1 VNDPVCVFCRHH
13 PVDPRWR
20 PFCSER
26 CRLLDLARWVGGEYR
41 IPVEPAEEPVDD
53 QDDEDE

>member
-1 VNDPVCVFCRHH
+1 MGEAPLCVQCRQH

-26 CRLLDLARWVGGEYR
+26 CRNDDLAKWADGRYR
-41 IPVEPAEEPVDD
+41 IASEPVPSET
-53 QDDEDE
+53 DESDAE

>member
-1 VNDPVCVFCRHH
+1 VSVALCVFCRQH

-26 CRLLDLARWVGGEYR
+26 CKMLDLAKWVVGDYK
-41 IPVEPAEEPVDD
+41 IPVEPLEEPAN
-53 QDDEDE
+53 DDEDPDL